1 MKKMMAVLAAA
12 LAVAGC
18 VPANRD
24 DGFRALKPLGAVPS
38 DSGLAPAADTAKTA
52 SAPDQAPYG
61 FSVEL
66 SGPAELHFT
75 DEEGRHTGLATAE
88 EYLPVLEAAL
98 RNPSLHVQERAGLE
112 RMREQIR
119 RTGSASGMAVTRR
132 IPNLDY
138 KPAAGMVRATYQG
151 AEELDM
157 KLASSDYAFFK
168 MTIKVWDRERL
179 RTAGYD
185 FSAGPGQ
192 EGGLDISAVM
202 DDFTLSW
209 DSNGDGEPD
218 REIPPTNTETARRR

>member
-1 MKKMMAVLAAA
+1 MKKKMAILAAA

-18 VPANRD
+18 VPSNRD
-24 DGFRALKPLGAVPS
+24 DGFRALKPMGAVPS
-38 DSGLAPAADTAKTA
+38 DSGLAQAADTAKTA
-52 SAPDQAPYG
+52 AVPDQAPFG

-66 SGPAELHFT
+66 TGPAELHFT
-75 DEEGRHTGLATAE
+75 DEEGRHTGPATAE

-98 RNPSLHVQERAGLE
+98 RNPSLHEQERAGLE

-119 RTGSASGMAVTRR
+119 RTGNASGMAVTRR

-138 KPAAGMVRATYQG
+138 QPAAGTVRAAYRG

-157 KLASSDYAFFK
+157 KVASSDYAVYK
-168 MTIKVWDRERL
+168 LAVKVWDRERV
-179 RTAGYD
+179 RTASYD

-192 EGGLDISAVM
+192 EGGLDISALM

-218 REIPPTNTETARRR
+218 REIPPAKSETARRR

>member
-1 MKKMMAVLAAA
+1 MKKTMAVLVAA

-18 VPANRD
+18 VLANRD

-38 DSGLAPAADTAKTA
+38 DSGPAPTADTAKTA
-52 SAPDQAPYG
+52 VAPDQAPFG
-61 FSVEL
+61 FSVEMA
-66 SGPAELHFT
+66 GPAELHFT
-75 DEEGRHTGLATAE
+75 DEEGRHTGPATAE

-98 RNPSLHVQERAGLE
+98 KNPSLHEQERAGLE

-138 KPAAGMVRATYQG
+138 QSAAGTVMAAYRG

-157 KLASSDYAFFK
+157 KVASSDYAVFK
-168 MTIKVWDRERL
+168 VTVRVWDRERV
-179 RTAGYD
+179 RTASYD

-218 REIPPTNTETARRR
+218 REIPPARSETARRR

>member
-1 MKKMMAVLAAA
+1 MKQTLTVLLA
-12 LAVAGC
+12 LSTALGC

-38 DSGLAPAADTAKTA
+38 DSGPAPAADTSKTA
-52 SAPDQAPYG
+52 SVPDQAQFG

-66 SGPAELHFT
+66 TGPAELHFA
-75 DEEGRHTGLATAE
+75 DEEGRHTGPATAE

-98 RNPSLHVQERAGLE
+98 RNPSLHEQERAGLE

-138 KPAAGMVRATYQG
+138 QPAAGTVRATYRG
-151 AEELDM
+151 AEELDL
-157 KLASSDYAFFK
+157 KVASSDYAVFK
-168 MTIKVWDRERL
+168 MTVKVWDRERV

-192 EGGLDISAVM
+192 EGGLDISALM

-218 REIPPTNTETARRR
+218 REIPPAKTETARRR